1 MKYPGWQKFEEYKK
15 LAYYWII
22 YRRGEPIPGELKFE
36 GWQMFKGYYG
46 ILVHEWIKH
55 RPGESIPEDMKVEG
69 WQTDRDKFENTPLI
83 SWIICR

>member
-1 MKYPGWQKFEEYKK
+1 
-15 LAYYWII
+15 
-22 YRRGEPIPGELKFE
+22 
-36 GWQMFKGYYG
+36 MFKGYYG